1 MKFNWEEYLNKMVNV
16 TMKENYGMVYDS
28 KSDTPLYEIVFKSG
42 RLTGVF
48 EEGLLI
54 ETAREQQQVKIFI
67 PYSSIK
73 CVEIFNI

>member
-42 RLTGVF
+42 RLTGIF